1 VLGIKITEG
10 RNFKPGDGDVYIFN
24 EAARK
29 KYPWMKVD
37 EPATLG
43 DYPVVG
49 FCENIRFSSFRNN
62 DAVEP
67 EGMREISKKCVH
79 EW

>member
-1 VLGIKITEG
+1 MVSCIRFYCIAKH
-10 RNFKPGDGDVYIFN
+10 NVFFFIFI

-37 EPATLG
+37 EPATPG

-62 DAVEP
+62 QGTD
-67 EGMREISKKCVH
+67 R
-79 EW
+79 